1 MRHLMLL
8 GCVICLANAGPASAQ
23 TTTLI
28 GGETRQVVAN
38 VYPYG
43 SCYVGRGQ
51 SAFQRDGTATKAF
64 MTFDELWY
72 GGQYDLSGQADLVFS
87 TSNSGKILFKNLS
100 TLPITIS
107 QPGFSNYTQTYI
119 VSKKRL
125 QVSFTI
131 NFPACGLDVAAVYDG
146 G

>member
-1 MRHLMLL
+1 
-8 GCVICLANAGPASAQ
+8 
-23 TTTLI
+23 
-28 GGETRQVVAN
+28 
-38 VYPYG
+38 
-43 SCYVGRGQ
+43 
-51 SAFQRDGTATKAF
+51 